1 MNSIKFI
8 QIQGGA
14 DIVDKYESIKLN
26 NQLCFSLYALSR
38 EIIKKYKPLLDK
50 HNLTYTQYIAM
61 LVMWEKEKILFKELG
76 KRLHLDSGTLTPVLK
91 KLEAMELII
100 KYRNKE
106 DDRVVTVEL
115 TEKGRLLKDEV
126 THIPV
131 DMYNI
136 CKNES
141 VDLLNLK
148 QEIDELLNILS

>member
-1 MNSIKFI
+1 MN
-8 QIQGGA
+8 
-14 DIVDKYESIKLN
+14 KYENIKLD

-61 LVMWEKEKILFKELG
+61 LVMWEEEKIAFKDLG

-91 KLEAMELII
+91 KLEAMELIF

-115 TEKGRLLKDEV
+115 TQKGRALKDEIAHV
-126 THIPV
+126 PEE
-131 DMYNI
+131 MYKMCNT
-136 CKNES
+136 EE
-141 VDLLNLK
+141 VDLVNLK
-148 QEIDELLNILS
+148 KELDVLLKVLG

>member
-1 MNSIKFI
+1 MN
-8 QIQGGA
+8 
-14 DIVDKYESIKLN
+14 KYENIKLD

-61 LVMWEKEKILFKELG
+61 LVMWEEEKIAFKDLG

-91 KLEAMELII
+91 KLEAMELIF

-115 TEKGRLLKDEV
+115 TKKGRALKDEIAYV
-126 THIPV
+126 PEE
-131 DMYNI
+131 MYKMCNI
-136 CKNES
+136 EE
-141 VDLLNLK
+141 VDLVNLK
-148 QEIDELLNILS
+148 KELDVLLKVLG